1 LLKLTRIAVITGVL
15 AFAGSAHAESVRVE
29 RFQGARAKFIRQAV
43 VASLKTAGHDLG
55 EGAASNLSISG
66 NVKKRGKNFSL
77 KLKLLS
83 ADGEVI
89 QTTSYSARGAAA
101 LKNKILKSLTGRFGD
116 EIGSVSGNAE
126 EMVDEDL
133 GNDEDENSS
142 SDSGIED
149 SATPVNDEAKQGLF
163 GLNASLTLSM
173 KTMSRDFSYSGG
185 LETMAPR
192 YTLPLTYATS
202 MRATYS
208 WQKNWEA
215 NLDVT
220 FPRNIE
226 STVPNGTAFPTS
238 SFALYGGARYMLGR
252 LHAAAGYG
260 TQSFQISDF
269 EGTVKPDIP
278 SVSYHYLRAGAG
290 YWHPI
295 KVKYALGA
303 SIGYRLVL
311 AAGEIRDSQFYSGS
325 STSGLDMEIFATY
338 NLSKNTYVRAALE
351 AERYSHT
358 IGDANATDLYY
369 SVGAAAGVRL

>member
-1 LLKLTRIAVITGVL
+1 ML

-66 NVKKRGKNFSL
+66 KVKKRGKNFSL

-83 ADGEVI
+83 ADGDVV

-101 LKNKILKSLTGRFGD
+101 LKNKISKSLMRRFGN
-116 EIGSVSGNAE
+116 EIESASDNAE
-126 EMVDEDL
+126 EMVGEDL
-133 GNDEDENSS
+133 SNDEDEKST
-142 SDSGIED
+142 SDSAIED
-149 SATPVNDEAKQGLF
+149 SAAPVNDEEKQGVF
-163 GLNASLTLSM
+163 GLNASLTVSM

-185 LETMAPR
+185 LESTAPR
-192 YTLPLTYATS
+192 YTLPLSYAAS
-202 MRATYS
+202 MRAAYS

-215 NLDVT
+215 NLNVT
-220 FPRNIE
+220 FPRNID
-226 STVPNGTAFPTS
+226 STIPNGNSFPTS

-260 TQSFQISDF
+260 NQSFQISDF
-269 EGTVKPDIP
+269 EGTAKPDIP

-295 KVKYALGA
+295 KSKYALGA

-325 STSGLDMEIFATY
+325 SASGLDMEIFATY
-338 NLSKNTYVRAALE
+338 DISENTYFRAALE